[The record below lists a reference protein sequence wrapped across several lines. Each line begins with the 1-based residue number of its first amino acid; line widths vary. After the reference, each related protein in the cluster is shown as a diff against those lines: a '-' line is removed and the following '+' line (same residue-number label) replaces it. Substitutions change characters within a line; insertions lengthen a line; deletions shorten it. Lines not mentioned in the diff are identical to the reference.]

1 MLETVYE
8 MQLGSGEEVVVRIK
22 AIYTPTAVRP
32 YGFYAEMLDQ
42 NGNVL
47 DSATTG
53 ELFITEAEA
62 VAEMKLISQY
72 QVTPCTLCDIF

>member
-22 AIYTPTAVRP
+22 TIYMPTAVRP

-47 DSATTG
+47 DSATAE
-53 ELFITEAEA
+53 ELFITETEA
-62 VAEMKLISQY
+62 VAEMELISQY